1 MPLFYPGETIPIC
14 TYATLPT
21 ASSVAAG
28 TRRRVSDLGISPGM
42 VLVTDGTRW
51 LPDGLQLIARITTDQ
66 TVTASSTNEVVVATV
81 TIPAN
86 LLGVNGGLRFE
97 SWWTSTNSANVK
109 TVRARLGGGSGTQ
122 ISSNAWTTS
131 ATGFFSTR
139 VFNRNSASSQV
150 MGIAGNRSS
159 DTLLTMNAQTT
170 TAIDTTAAL
179 DLVLTGQ
186 KATGSET
193 LTLNAAD
200 IWVLA

>member
-1 MPLFYPGETIPIC
+1 
-14 TYATLPT
+14 
-21 ASSVAAG
+21 
-28 TRRRVSDLGISPGM
+28 
-42 VLVTDGTRW
+42 
-51 LPDGLQLIARITTDQ
+51 
-66 TVTASSTNEVVVATV
+66 
-81 TIPAN
+81 
-86 LLGVNGGLRFE
+86 
-97 SWWTSTNSANVK
+97 
-109 TVRARLGGGSGTQ
+109 
-122 ISSNAWTTS
+122 
-131 ATGFFSTR
+131 
-139 VFNRNSASSQV
+139 